1 MNSINISENIDIGLS
16 KNNDAQNII
25 KMNILKNAVFLGWS
39 VEKQNDNN
47 FVLRKK
53 ICNLKTNEKNTDT
66 LLDTLFDVRSFDKF
80 DKSINK
86 YYTL

>member
-1 MNSINISENIDIGLS
+1 MNSVDISENIDE
-16 KNNDAQNII
+16 NDDIQNII
-25 KMNILKNAVFLGWS
+25 KMNIIKNAIFLGWT

-47 FVLRKK
+47 FILRKK
-53 ICNLKTNEKNTDT
+53 ICNLKKNEKNTDT
-66 LLDTLFDVRSFDKF
+66 LLDTLFNVQSFNNF